1 VISGGT
7 YSADPA
13 KRLLIVNGKV
23 VAEGA
28 DLGGG
33 VQLSEIRPESVVL
46 TVQGRNV
53 VVFF

>member
-1 VISGGT
+1 VIVGGT

-13 KRLLIVNGKV
+13 KRLLIVNGTV
-23 VAEGA
+23 VREGA

-33 VQLSEIRPESVVL
+33 IQLSEIRPESAVL